1 MSKSIITTGSL
12 SCPQLVQE
20 FFTEYLV
27 SQRALSSRTVASY
40 RDTLVLFLNF
50 ASRELKTVPTE
61 LRLIDMEPELIL
73 AFLNHLEQ
81 ERHNTVRSR
90 NLRLTGLRTFVKF
103 AARRDITSLHVMEK
117 VLAIP
122 TKRFEHPI
130 LDFLTREEMK
140 AVLATPASN
149 WTSKRD
155 HLLFVMLYNTGARV
169 SEMINVKVIDVVL
182 ADGACVHL
190 HGKGRKL
197 RSVPLWK
204 STVAEIHD
212 WLNLNTGLCGESAL
226 LPNRD
231 GRVMTRYNVNKRLKL
246 AVSHAIGKQPSI
258 ANKTITPH
266 ILRHTTAMHLL
277 QSGVPF
283 NIIALW
289 LGHESVNTTHRYV
302 QADLAMK
309 EKALSR
315 LEPIETSS
323 DRFKVPDS
331 LMAFLQTL

>member
-1 MSKSIITTGSL
+1 MSNSITTNESL
-12 SCPQLVQE
+12 SFPRLVQE

-27 SQRALSSRTVASY
+27 SQRALSSRTIASY

-50 ASRELKTVPTE
+50 ANRELKTAPTE
-61 LRLIDMEPELIL
+61 LKLIDMQPELIL

-81 ERHNTVRSR
+81 ERHNKVRSR
-90 NLRLTGLRTFVKF
+90 NLRLTALRTFVRF
-103 AARRDITSLHVMEK
+103 AARRDITSFHVMEK

-122 TKRFEHPI
+122 TKRFGQPI
-130 LDFLTREEMK
+130 LGFLTREEMK
-140 AVLATPASN
+140 AVLNIPVSN

-169 SEMINVKVIDVVL
+169 SEIINVKVIDVVL
-182 ADGACVHL
+182 GDGACVHL
-190 HGKGRKL
+190 RGKGRKS

-204 STVAEIHD
+204 STASEIRD
-212 WLNLNTGLCGESAL
+212 WLILNTGMCGESVL

-231 GRVMTRYNVNKRLKL
+231 GRMMSRYNVNKRLKL
-246 AVSHAIGKQPSI
+246 AVSRAIDEQPSI
-258 ANKTITPH
+258 ANKIVTPH

-309 EKALSR
+309 EEALSR
-315 LEPIETSS
+315 LDPIETNFG
-323 DRFKVPDS
+323 RFKAPDS
-331 LMAFLQTL
+331 LMAFLMTL

>member
-1 MSKSIITTGSL
+1 MSKSIPVFEPL
-12 SCPQLVQE
+12 SFPQLVQE

-27 SQRALSSRTVASY
+27 SQRALSPRTVASY
-40 RDTLVLFLNF
+40 RDSLMLFLNF
-50 ASRELKTVPTE
+50 ASGELNKIPTK
-61 LRLIDMEPELIL
+61 LRLIDIQPDLIL
-73 AFLNHLEQ
+73 AFLNYLEQ
-81 ERHNTVRSR
+81 ERHNTVSSR
-90 NLRLTGLRTFVKF
+90 NLRLAALRTFVKF

-117 VLAIP
+117 ALAIP
-122 TKRFEHPI
+122 TKRFERPM
-130 LDFLTREEMK
+130 LGFLTREEMK
-140 AVLATPASN
+140 AVLAAPTSN
-149 WTSKRD
+149 WTLKRD
-155 HLLFVMLYNTGARV
+155 HLLFLMLYNTGARV
-169 SEMINVKVIDVVL
+169 SEIINVKVIDVVL
-182 ADGACVHL
+182 GDGACVHL

-197 RSVPLWK
+197 RSVPLWV
-204 STVAEIHD
+204 STVTEIRH

-231 GRVMTRYNVNKRLKL
+231 GRIMSRSNVNKRLTL
-246 AVSHAIGKQPSI
+246 AVSRAIDEQPSI
-258 ANKTITPH
+258 ANKIVTPH

-315 LEPIETSS
+315 LEPINTRM
-323 DRFKVPDS
+323 DRFQATDS
-331 LMAFLQTL
+331 LIAFLQTL

>member
-1 MSKSIITTGSL
+1 
-12 SCPQLVQE
+12 
-20 FFTEYLV
+20 
-27 SQRALSSRTVASY
+27 
-40 RDTLVLFLNF
+40 LNF
-50 ASRELKTVPTE
+50 ASGELKATPTE

-73 AFLNHLEQ
+73 AFLNHLEK

-90 NLRLTGLRTFVKF
+90 NLRLTALRTFVKF

-122 TKRFEHPI
+122 TKRFERPI
-130 LDFLTREEMK
+130 LGFLTREEMK
-140 AVLATPASN
+140 AVLSIPTSN

-169 SEMINVKVIDVVL
+169 SEMINAKVIDVVL
-182 ADGACVHL
+182 GDGACVHL
-190 HGKGRKL
+190 HGKGRKS

-204 STVAEIHD
+204 STAAEIRN

-231 GRVMTRYNVNKRLKL
+231 GRMMSRFNVNKRLKL
-246 AVSHAIGKQPSI
+246 AVNRAIDEQPSI
-258 ANKTITPH
+258 ANKIVTPH

-315 LEPIETSS
+315 LEPIETNPG
-323 DRFKVPDS
+323 RFQATDS
-331 LMAFLQTL
+331 LMAFLQAL